1 MGLAVYA
8 TLQLVGTRQGFAAV
22 VPIVACVAVGVVVF
36 VATASLLKV
45 EELTQLVA
53 RLRARR
59 TRQA

>member
-1 MGLAVYA
+1 
-8 TLQLVGTRQGFAAV
+8 
-22 VPIVACVAVGVVVF
+22 VF
-36 VATASLLKV
+36 VAAASLLRV